1 MAAMLSSFSTSSSLT
16 PFRFRRCLSVSSG
29 RSSSVCR
36 SSGRSTSSCSS
47 SCGSLSCGSFMVQSQ
62 GKLSRRS
69 RFVSSLG
76 LSHVSLVVSCGS
88 RVRSCVSAVSLGS
101 MGSRSATRVLCAY
114 PEYAAEELELCEE
127 NIDVVLEECKTV
139 LAQMFDRSVGI
150 TGEVTLAELDGPF
163 VKLSLKGKFWHK
175 REDVVARVGTY
186 MKQRIPEV
194 LEVTIDDESQ
204 LDDYIID

>member
-1 MAAMLSSFSTSSSLT
+1 
-16 PFRFRRCLSVSSG
+16 
-29 RSSSVCR
+29 
-36 SSGRSTSSCSS
+36 
-47 SCGSLSCGSFMVQSQ
+47 MVQSQ

>member
-1 MAAMLSSFSTSSSLT
+1 
-16 PFRFRRCLSVSSG
+16 
-29 RSSSVCR
+29 
-36 SSGRSTSSCSS
+36 
-47 SCGSLSCGSFMVQSQ
+47 
-62 GKLSRRS
+62 
-69 RFVSSLG
+69 
-76 LSHVSLVVSCGS
+76 
-88 RVRSCVSAVSLGS
+88 

-114 PEYAAEELELCEE
+114 PEDAAEELELCEE